1 METQRG
7 KQRLLQLGLPLH
19 NLRIRM
25 PKKYCGYISI
35 IGKPNVGKSTI
46 INSILKK
53 KISITSRKSQTTR
66 NNILGIKTVEDKQ
79 MIFIDTPGMHIKSEK
94 TMNKILNRSA
104 QSIIDDSDIILFVIQ
119 RLSFDKNDEL
129 ILEKLQESNQ
139 KIICIVN
146 KIDQVEDKNKF
157 LPFINEIS
165 LKKEFLEIMLISA
178 KTNNGIDD
186 LVSVIKNN
194 LPENSHIYNDDFE
207 LEENNKK
214 FVYSEL
220 IREKII
226 RKLGDE
232 LPHDTFVE
240 IDKIDDKDDIT
251 EVHATIFVNR
261 KSQKQIVIG
270 TKGEVLKDIGK
281 QARIEIEQQISRKV
295 FLKTWVK
302 VKKNWNTD
310 SSFIHSLGVGSNYES
325 K

>member
-1 METQRG
+1 MS
-7 KQRLLQLGLPLH
+7 
-19 NLRIRM
+19 
-25 PKKYCGYISI
+25 KKYCGYVSI
-35 IGKPNVGKSTI
+35 IGKPNVGKSSI

-104 QSIIDDSDIILFVIQ
+104 QSIIEDSDIILFVVQ

-146 KIDQVEDKNKF
+146 KIDQVDDKNKL

-251 EVHATIFVNR
+251 EIHATIFVNR
-261 KSQKQIVIG
+261 RSQKQIVIG

-281 QARIEIEQQISRKV
+281 QARIEIEQQMNKKV

>member
-1 METQRG
+1 MS
-7 KQRLLQLGLPLH
+7 
-19 NLRIRM
+19 
-25 PKKYCGYISI
+25 KKYCGYVSI
-35 IGKPNVGKSTI
+35 IGKPNVGKSSI

-129 ILEKLQESNQ
+129 ILKKLQESNQ
-139 KIICIVN
+139 KTICIIN

>member
-1 METQRG
+1 MS
-7 KQRLLQLGLPLH
+7 
-19 NLRIRM
+19 
-25 PKKYCGYISI
+25 KKYCGYVSI
-35 IGKPNVGKSTI
+35 IGKPNVGKSSI

-104 QSIIDDSDIILFVIQ
+104 QSIIEDSDIILFVIQ

-129 ILEKLQESNQ
+129 ILEKLQESKQ

-146 KIDQVEDKNKF
+146 KIDQVEDKNKL

-226 RKLGDE
+226 RKLGNE

-281 QARIEIEQQISRKV
+281 QARIEIEQQMNKKV